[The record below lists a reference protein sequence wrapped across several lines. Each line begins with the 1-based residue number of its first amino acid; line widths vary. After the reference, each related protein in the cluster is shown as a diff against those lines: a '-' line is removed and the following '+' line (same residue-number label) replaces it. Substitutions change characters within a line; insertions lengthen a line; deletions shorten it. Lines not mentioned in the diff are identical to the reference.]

1 MLNDYSAICGRLDDS
16 QVPVRQNL
24 TWSQK
29 GAMKSIV
36 PLRDDRSSYME
47 EAALMR
53 ESPFGDVFPFA
64 KLPERPKVQG
74 PKVP

>member
-1 MLNDYSAICGRLDDS
+1 M
-16 QVPVRQNL
+16 
-24 TWSQK
+24 TWCQK
-29 GAMKSIV
+29 GTMRSIV

-64 KLPERPKVQG
+64 KLPERPKVQA
-74 PKVP
+74 PKIP